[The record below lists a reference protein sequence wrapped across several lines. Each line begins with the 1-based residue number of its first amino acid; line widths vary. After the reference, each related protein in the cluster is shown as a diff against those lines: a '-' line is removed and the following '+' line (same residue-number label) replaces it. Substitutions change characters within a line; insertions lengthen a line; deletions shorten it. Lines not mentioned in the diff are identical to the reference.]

1 MDDEDN
7 PEQTL
12 QKKHQLMLERLSARH
27 QTRLET
33 WKSDPSDSSTT
44 TAFLSRFND
53 WKKSIAAQIESS
65 ADPSGLPDISAAIS
79 DLEKFVA
86 ENSYLLPSYEIRSS
100 LKTISDLKQSLE
112 NLTSQLIPKKK
123 FSFKTSK
130 PTKTQTQIDTRI
142 PQPDTVSVPEQRAS
156 CPSRESPG
164 FRHKQNQVLSQNF
177 KGSEIG
183 EFTISD
189 LDSCE
194 VKLIGCVNAL
204 FFNRLKNCKIYAGPV
219 MGSILMEEVEDC
231 VFVLASHQIRI
242 HFAKRSDFYLRV
254 RSRPIIEDSDGV
266 RFSNYCLKYEGIE
279 EDLAMAGLDEETG
292 NWASVDDFKWLRA
305 VQSPNWSI
313 LPTEE
318 RVGDVDLV
326 NSRSGVRFKRS
337 TTRESGKDNH

>member
-1 MDDEDN
+1 MEDE
-7 PEQTL
+7 EQTL

-27 QTRLET
+27 QIRLET
-33 WKSDPSDSSTT
+33 LKPDPSGSSTT
-44 TAFLSRFND
+44 LAFLSRFND
-53 WKKSIAAQIESS
+53 SKKSIAAQIKSS
-65 ADPSGLPDISAAIS
+65 ADPSRLPDISAAIS

-123 FSFKTSK
+123 FSFKKSK
-130 PTKTQTQIDTRI
+130 PTKTQIETRI
-142 PQPDTVSVPEQRAS
+142 PQSDTVSVPEKTTSYTIRD
-156 CPSRESPG
+156 SPG
-164 FRHKQNQVLSQNF
+164 FRHKQNQVLVQNF

-219 MGSILMEEVEDC
+219 VGSILMEEVEDC

-266 RFSNYCLKYEGIE
+266 RFANYCLKYEGIE
-279 EDLAMAGLDEETG
+279 EDLAMAALDEETG
-292 NWASVDDFKWLRA
+292 NWANVDDFKWLRA
-305 VQSPNWSI
+305 MQSPNWSI
-313 LPTEE
+313 LPEEE
-318 RVGDVDLV
+318 RVGDVDLT
-326 NSRSGVRFKRS
+326 NSNSS
-337 TTRESGKDNH
+337 TS